1 MTRIIAGAA
10 KGRRLRVPPG
20 TRTRPTS
27 DRAREALF
35 SALAAEIG
43 SWSGV
48 RVADLYAGSGALGL
62 EAQSRGADHVL
73 LVESDPRTAATVRGN
88 VAAVGLP
95 GAVVVTRPVDA
106 VVSRPPPGEPYDLIL
121 LDPPYATPGA
131 DITGVLES
139 LVAQRW
145 LADDSV
151 VVVER
156 DRRSRS
162 PAWPEGLTPERE
174 RRYGETVLYYARH
187 MAG

>member
-35 SALAAEIG
+35 SALDAAIG
-43 SWSGV
+43 PWAGL

-62 EAQSRGADHVL
+62 EALSRGAEHVL
-73 LVESDPRTAATVRGN
+73 LVESDPRTAAVVRGN

-95 GAVVVTRPVDA
+95 GATVMTRPVEA
-106 VVSRPPPGEPYDLIL
+106 VVREPVAAPYDLVL
-121 LDPPYATPGA
+121 LDPPYATPA
-131 DITGVLES
+131 DDITVVLDS
-139 LVAQRW
+139 LITYGW
-145 LADDSV
+145 LAQDSV

-156 DRRSRS
+156 DRRSG
-162 PAWPEGLTPERE
+162 PPTWPDGLAPERA
-174 RRYGETVLYYARH
+174 RRYGEAVLHYARR
-187 MAG
+187 MTR